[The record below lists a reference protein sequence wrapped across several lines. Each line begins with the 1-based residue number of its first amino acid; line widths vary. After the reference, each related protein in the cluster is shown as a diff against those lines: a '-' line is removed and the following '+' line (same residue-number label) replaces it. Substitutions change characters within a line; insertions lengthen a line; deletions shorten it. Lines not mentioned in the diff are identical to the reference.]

1 MSYSFNPFSGKLTPT
16 GGTIGG
22 VGIAGPQ
29 GSTGPAGPSAGSYRD
44 WDNYYTTAQQNA
56 LRTGST
62 PGFGVAGDYTF
73 DYLVADGTNHK
84 FFYLCIT
91 DLLWRM
97 QDKEGDWH
105 SSW

>member
-16 GGTIGG
+16 GGTPGG
-22 VGIAGPQ
+22 VGITGPQ
-29 GSTGPAGPSAGSYRD
+29 GPQGPAGPSAGSYRD

-62 PGFGVAGDYTF
+62 PGFGVAGDYTY
-73 DYLVADGTNHK
+73 DTNQPEGLNHK

-91 DLLWRM
+91 DGLWRM
-97 QDKEGDWH
+97 QDAEGDWH